1 MKTWNLKAPLYSL
14 FRKPWPLCI
23 IHKRETENI
32 ISLLHLIPQQDGT
45 GLDLGCGVG
54 HSMKLSEDSMPLI
67 GLDSSFIMARQA
79 SKTTNRPVV
88 VADALSHPFKSKSLC
103 LIMAVGLIEYLED
116 SEKFFSACA
125 RSLQPGGFLLVTSS
139 PPGLFTTLRK
149 PGGNKIWIWNTE
161 EIIEQAEW
169 FTFEI
174 VSKKSFYSQE
184 VFLFRLI

>member
-116 SEKFFSACA
+116 SEKFF
-125 RSLQPGGFLLVTSS
+125 QPA
-139 PPGLFTTLRK
+139 PGLSNREAFCWSPARRRDFSRRCENQGETKYGFGTRK
-149 PGGNKIWIWNTE
+149 RLSNRRNG
-161 EIIEQAEW
+161 
-169 FTFEI
+169 
-174 VSKKSFYSQE
+174 SRLKS
-184 VFLFRLI
+184 